1 MGETHYTRTVC
12 HARFQYVRVFCE
24 STRAKRQC
32 ERALV
37 CFFAESCA
45 ILQTCCGKI
54 RPSRFR
60 HPDGISITRVASWH
74 GLPREKHCRCR
85 DKMHG
90 VICCFSAVEP
100 PSPEASRI
108 LPARMKSPWRRQR
121 LSPSRPHVC
130 ADKCCPL
137 AVSRNDFC
145 APNIVAISV
154 LAPRMEEA
162 VRSVFEVFS
171 LFNVRM

>member
-1 MGETHYTRTVC
+1 MKVQ
-12 HARFQYVRVFCE
+12 AP
-24 STRAKRQC
+24 RQH
-32 ERALV
+32 LDH
-37 CFFAESCA
+37 
-45 ILQTCCGKI
+45 
-54 RPSRFR
+54 SRGR
-60 HPDGISITRVASWH
+60 WH

-90 VICCFSAVEP
+90 VICCISAVEL

-108 LPARMKSPWRRQR
+108 LPARMKSPWRRQL

-130 ADKCCPL
+130 ADRSCLL
-137 AVSRNDFC
+137 AMTDMDFC

-171 LFNVRM
+171 LFNVRVSPKHRLAAPTRRPFEESDLEPRTEETRPRMGG